1 MIVKRALLLLA
12 AVTVT
17 LAPVAFKVPVAV
29 PLLPTTTL
37 PKLNVVGETESC
49 PVAAIPVPVAVAV
62 VVDGDALLVKVSVAL
77 AAPAVSGLKVTVND
91 VL

>member
-1 MIVKRALLLLA
+1 M
-12 AVTVT
+12 TVT
-17 LAPVAFKVPVAV
+17 LAPVAFKLAVPD
-29 PLLPTTTL
+29 PLLPTATL
-37 PKLNVVGETESC
+37 PRFRVVGVTESC
-49 PVAAIPVPVAVAV
+49 PAAVTPVPVAEAV